1 MDRFVGTGD
10 SGEIARARIFG
21 GEAIQRAMTFERSVA
36 GNGAAA
42 YSAEGMSLTIGGGAQ
57 DGAAKTALG
66 GTLTVM
72 KAPNADGAY
81 VDGSV
86 GKCFAYG
93 AQRGRFLVQG
103 GADARA
109 GIRLSGADVVIGGDV
124 KGFAFEYMTGG
135 RAAILGDPGRWICSG
150 MSGGAVFVRHDPERG
165 LDEATTLAGFRDLG
179 RWLDEYQRAQGHPGF
194 DRVGWLEGTVR
205 GTLIELGR
213 LQCNCASWHGAVR
226 VFRHRRDRRVQ
237 LLMTGRHDLRADGWH
252 QGIAGLAQDP
262 AGWTTSFSEGPEGWR
277 GSPVDARGR
286 AQRAEVLLPADDWE
300 AALAPGDPVW
310 YVHIPASGPLL
321 PEACRDSLL
330 AHRAKLPLWFP
341 GHQGK
346 AFISVSWMFDAQL
359 ADHLPAD
366 ANLVRFLRAF
376 HLHPHRD
383 VTGDQ
388 IKERVLG
395 RSGIDWRTCT
405 PTSSLQRAVLAHYRA
420 GGTWAQ
426 SGAVLFPDE
435 IETAFA
441 TA

>member
-1 MDRFVGTGD
+1 MIMADLDAALDAAGWSALRDRFAQSWPITVADPAFLTPAAVEAAGRRVGLSAAHLTQLAAGLALFAERPALRALAANLRRLLAEGTMPPGWPMITRETHRHGPLFWAYLVLACVD
-10 SGEIARARIFG
+10 ERIARNR
-21 GEAIQRAMTFERSVA
+21 
-36 GNGAAA
+36 
-42 YSAEGMSLTIGGGAQ
+42 
-57 DGAAKTALG
+57 
-66 GTLTVM
+66 
-72 KAPNADGAY
+72 
-81 VDGSV
+81 
-86 GKCFAYG
+86 
-93 AQRGRFLVQG
+93 
-103 GADARA
+103 
-109 GIRLSGADVVIGGDV
+109 
-124 KGFAFEYMTGG
+124 
-135 RAAILGDPGRWICSG
+135 
-150 MSGGAVFVRHDPERG
+150 ERG
-165 LDEATTLAGFRDLG
+165 LDEATTMAGFRDLG

>member
-103 GADARA
+103 HADARA

-165 LDEATTLAGFRDLG
+165 LDEAGL
-179 RWLDEYQRAQGHPGF
+179 
-194 DRVGWLEGTVR
+194 
-205 GTLIELGR
+205 
-213 LQCNCASWHGAVR
+213 
-226 VFRHRRDRRVQ
+226 RDRIAKGAKVAMRPPGEADREALRELLVAYALALSRSGQDAAAAETIALLDAPDAFRV
-237 LLMTGRHDLRADGWH
+237 
-252 QGIAGLAQDP
+252 IKP
-262 AGWTTSFSEGPEGWR
+262 AGEV
-277 GSPVDARGR
+277 VD
-286 AQRAEVLLPADDWE
+286 QT
-300 AALAPGDPVW
+300 
-310 YVHIPASGPLL
+310 
-321 PEACRDSLL
+321 
-330 AHRAKLPLWFP
+330 
-341 GHQGK
+341 
-346 AFISVSWMFDAQL
+346 IS
-359 ADHLPAD
+359 
-366 ANLVRFLRAF
+366 
-376 HLHPHRD
+376 
-383 VTGDQ
+383 T
-388 IKERVLG
+388 E
-395 RSGIDWRTCT
+395 
-405 PTSSLQRAVLAHYRA
+405 
-420 GGTWAQ
+420 
-426 SGAVLFPDE
+426 
-435 IETAFA
+435 
-441 TA
+441 